1 MASKKTYWR
10 SIEELNNPDLT
21 KQLASKEFP
30 EELPV
35 EDLLGNS
42 KAMEGTSTSRRDFLK
57 LLGFSTA
64 AVTLAACEQPIIKSI
79 PYEIGRASCRE
90 IGYAYEEQEPVQV

>member
-57 LLGFSTA
+57 LLGFCKA
-64 AVTLAACEQPIIKSI
+64 AVTLSTCEQPNIKSI
-79 PYEIGRASCRE
+79 PFLFKLTSFTPYLPIL
-90 IGYAYEEQEPVQV
+90 YVFT